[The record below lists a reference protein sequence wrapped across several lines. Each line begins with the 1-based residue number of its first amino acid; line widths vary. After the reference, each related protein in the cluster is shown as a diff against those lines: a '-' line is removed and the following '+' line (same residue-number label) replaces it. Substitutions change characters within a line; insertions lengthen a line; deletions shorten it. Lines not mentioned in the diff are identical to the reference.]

1 MIGKLQAFGRSYS
14 SVGDSSSDFLIKT
27 RGQVKIQWG
36 SKFIDLIKDGKI
48 NVNASFIFKEDSVGS
63 KDGIYVVGEGDDQN
77 IWLVVGE
84 EQINL
89 KGEIGTTYV
98 SFLAPQKVTPE
109 QKYQALQNIGFIYPT
124 MLDANSY
131 NIQNGIIYIEETQK
145 LYIIV
150 NGSLTEYTAKLPNPI
165 TEQFVIAKNDSK
177 QGAILIKG
185 EGIENSLAFNS
196 FYLYSEFGI
205 SYIQSDDPLFIKFGD
220 FKAIQIDNEKS
231 IFNNKIICDEI
242 QSSVTNS
249 NKGFRIYYVDGES
262 FLEVDNLI
270 VRNPQEQD
278 FLIIYPEFIIG
289 ENNVIKSAELTE
301 SGDFNI
307 MLQYSNNFKV
317 DDVLCTVYRIVTT
330 KYTQSYLN
338 TLTQYNE
345 LEPILI
351 ELGLLKPGESYDTTD
366 IDQIKI
372 DIMESQISYETLS
385 TIELI
390 VTNVNDNI
398 ITVTSD
404 SELDSDNIYLFIN
417 NLIFK
422 KTPFNNVFPIRI
434 KDSNI
439 DIVEYE
445 QTISDPDKGRQA
457 TVKSRF
463 GNLSELNIKEINSG
477 SDVNITG
484 SGIYSDQ
491 GYFKKAGYVKDY
503 VLDPSDDSS
512 KFASTE
518 WVNNAISVSV
528 SSSKDID
535 LTFQQLKDPTDPD
548 YTQSYLENEVRK
560 WITKSGSVWDFND
573 IGKLISD
580 FGDSNGSESESFLC
594 QNGFITLTIYNDGRD
609 YVEVSAIIKAYTN
622 SFKWSYR
629 ALHFKF
635 NDNDLVNKISE
646 VHTFIIDDGK
656 LNPGFYY
663 SEKLNSNPYGPE
675 SPVYLGTIIPSGW
688 EVDSTKKYLWY
699 TTDGKNWI
707 LQSSYVEAD
716 SNYIYI
722 ISTSRSRYIDTK
734 GNTIA
739 FPSGF
744 VTYCSNIDNTQT
756 PPIITTSNPKF
767 GFEGYINPI
776 TITDITDI
784 DQNNKLTNNLNKLKE
799 LVGKNT
805 SIIAKEGGVPKYSG
819 FNYVWKIE
827 KTQYDS
833 LPQYLYN
840 SWEQANSFQINKN
853 LIKSVNN
860 SDWGNSLDAPGWRTF
875 KINNNNQIIAD
886 TYIDNLYS
894 YGIGTSV
901 NWNNRNWKIAFL
913 RSILRYFLQENIHRY
928 DNILGWNFDYDGV
941 INCTGY
947 QGSWSA
953 RIGGIESPTKD
964 ANQTDIDYY
973 PTSTLTNLS
982 GNVTSPEGIVHFIF
996 TNVKLGKLRNDLG
1009 IGLSNL
1015 SPGAIPQYVNCLYD
1029 VDFEECKYKF
1039 ESY

>member
-1 MIGKLQAFGRSYS
+1 MGNFKAFGRSYS
-14 SVGDSSSDFLIKT
+14 QVGESDSDFLIKT
-27 RGQVKIQWG
+27 KGQVKIQWG
-36 SKFIDLIKDGKI
+36 NKFIDLIKNGKI
-48 NVNASFIFKEDSVGS
+48 NVETSFIFKEDSVGE
-63 KDGIYVVGEGDDQN
+63 KDGIYVIEDDQSV
-77 IWLVVGE
+77 WLVVNG

-89 KGEIGTTYV
+89 KGETGNTYV
-98 SFLAPQKVTPE
+98 SFLAPQEVTLE

-124 MLDANSY
+124 ISDANSY

-145 LYIIV
+145 LYIII
-150 NGSLTEYTAKLPNPI
+150 NGSLTEYTAKLPNPV

-220 FKAIQIDNEKS
+220 FKAIQIDNKKS
-231 IFNNKIICDEI
+231 IFNNSIVCDEI
-242 QSSVTNS
+242 RSKVSDNS
-249 NKGFRIYYVDGES
+249 KGFHIYYINGES

-270 VRNPQEQD
+270 VRNSQENYS
-278 FLIIYPEFIIG
+278 LIYPEFILG
-289 ENNVIKSAELTE
+289 EINVIKSVKFVNSKELE
-301 SGDFNI
+301 IN
-307 MLQYSNNFKV
+307 LQYVNNFEIN
-317 DDVLCTVYRIVTT
+317 DILTT
-330 KYTQSYLN
+330 INTINVIKYNQDYLN
-338 TLTQYNE
+338 TLTTYNE

-351 ELGLLKPGESYDTTD
+351 ELELLVSGNTYYTTD
-366 IDQIKI
+366 IDQIKL
-372 DIMESQISYETLS
+372 DIIEAQSVYTTISNF
-385 TIELI
+385 ELT
-390 VTNVNDNI
+390 VTNVKEQIISITSNI
-398 ITVTSD
+398 
-404 SELDSDNIYLFIN
+404 ELEESISNILIN
-417 NLIFK
+417 QLIFK
-422 KTPFNNVFPIRI
+422 KTSFDGTLPIRI

-439 DIVEYE
+439 DIIEYE
-445 QTISDPDKGRQA
+445 QTISDPGKGRQS
-457 TVKSRF
+457 TVKTRF

-635 NDNDLVNKISE
+635 NDDDLVNKISE

-663 SEKLNSNPYGPE
+663 SEKLNSSHYGPE

-722 ISTSRSRYIDTK
+722 ISTSRSRCIDTK

-973 PTSTLTNLS
+973 PTSTLANLS

>member
-1 MIGKLQAFGRSYS
+1 MGNFKAFGRSYS
-14 SVGDSSSDFLIKT
+14 SIGESDSDFLIKT
-27 RGQVKIQWG
+27 KGQVKIQWG
-36 SKFIDLIKDGKI
+36 NKFIDLIKNGKI
-48 NVNASFIFKEDSVGS
+48 NVETSFIFKEDSVGE
-63 KDGIYVVGEGDDQN
+63 KDGIYVIEDDQSV
-77 IWLVVGE
+77 WLVVNG

-89 KGEIGTTYV
+89 KGETGNTYV
-98 SFLAPQKVTPE
+98 SFLAPQEVTLE

-124 MLDANSY
+124 ISDANSY

-145 LYIIV
+145 LYIII
-150 NGSLTEYTAKLPNPI
+150 NGSLTEYTAKLPNPV

-220 FKAIQIDNEKS
+220 FRAIQIDNKKS
-231 IFNNKIICDEI
+231 IFNNSIVCDEI
-242 QSSVTNS
+242 RSKVSDNS
-249 NKGFRIYYVDGES
+249 KGFHIYYINGES

-270 VRNPQEQD
+270 VRNSQENYS
-278 FLIIYPEFIIG
+278 LIYPEFILG
-289 ENNVIKSAELTE
+289 EINVIKSVKFVNSKELE
-301 SGDFNI
+301 IN
-307 MLQYSNNFKV
+307 LQYINNFEINDILTTINTINV
-317 DDVLCTVYRIVTT
+317 T
-330 KYTQSYLN
+330 KYNYDYLN
-338 TLTQYNE
+338 TLTTYNE

-351 ELGLLKPGESYDTTD
+351 ELELLVSGNTYYTTD
-366 IDQIKI
+366 IDQIKL
-372 DIMESQISYETLS
+372 DIIEAQSVYTTISNF
-385 TIELI
+385 ELT
-390 VTNVNDNI
+390 VTNVKEQIISITSNI
-398 ITVTSD
+398 
-404 SELDSDNIYLFIN
+404 ELEESISNILIN
-417 NLIFK
+417 QLIFK
-422 KTPFNNVFPIRI
+422 KTSFDGTLPIRI

-439 DIVEYE
+439 DIIEYE

-580 FGDSNGSESESFLC
+580 FGDSSGSESESFLC

-635 NDNDLVNKISE
+635 NDDDLVNKISE

-663 SEKLNSNPYGPE
+663 SEKLNSSHYGPE

-973 PTSTLTNLS
+973 PTSTLANLS

-1039 ESY
+1039 ESF

>member
-1 MIGKLQAFGRSYS
+1 MGNFKAFGRSYS
-14 SVGDSSSDFLIKT
+14 QVGESDSDFLIKT
-27 RGQVKIQWG
+27 KGQVKIQWG
-36 SKFIDLIKDGKI
+36 NKFIDLIKNGKI
-48 NVNASFIFKEDSVGS
+48 NVETSFIFKEDSVGE
-63 KDGIYVVGEGDDQN
+63 KDGIYVIEDDQSV
-77 IWLVVGE
+77 WLVING

-89 KGEIGTTYV
+89 KGETGNTYV
-98 SFLAPQKVTPE
+98 SFLASQEVTLE

-124 MLDANSY
+124 ISDANSY

-145 LYIIV
+145 LYIII
-150 NGSLTEYTAKLPNPI
+150 NGSLTEYTAKLPNPV

-220 FKAIQIDNEKS
+220 FKAIQIDNKKS
-231 IFNNKIICDEI
+231 IFNNSIVCDEI
-242 QSSVTNS
+242 RSKVSDNS
-249 NKGFRIYYVDGES
+249 KGFHIYYINGES

-270 VRNPQEQD
+270 VRNSQENYS
-278 FLIIYPEFIIG
+278 LIYPEFILG
-289 ENNVIKSAELTE
+289 EINVIKSVKFVNSKELE
-301 SGDFNI
+301 IN
-307 MLQYSNNFKV
+307 LQYVNNFEIN
-317 DDVLCTVYRIVTT
+317 DILTT
-330 KYTQSYLN
+330 INTINVIKYNQDYLN
-338 TLTQYNE
+338 TLTTYNE

-351 ELGLLKPGESYDTTD
+351 ELELLVSGNTYYTTD
-366 IDQIKI
+366 IDQIKL
-372 DIMESQISYETLS
+372 DIIEAQSVYTTISNF
-385 TIELI
+385 ELT
-390 VTNVNDNI
+390 VTNVKEQIISITSNI
-398 ITVTSD
+398 
-404 SELDSDNIYLFIN
+404 ELEESISNILIN
-417 NLIFK
+417 QLIFK
-422 KTPFNNVFPIRI
+422 KTSFDGTLPIRI

-439 DIVEYE
+439 DIIEYE
-445 QTISDPDKGRQA
+445 QTISDPGKGRQS
-457 TVKSRF
+457 TVKTRF

-635 NDNDLVNKISE
+635 NDDDLVNKISE

-663 SEKLNSNPYGPE
+663 SEKLNSSPYGPE

-973 PTSTLTNLS
+973 PTSTLSNLS